1 MRGTI
6 APAHLDL
13 LIDLMTNISAMN
25 KATTRQDALRYIHEC
40 EASLKAIESRLQN
53 IKARTLADGPEDIQ
67 FP

>member
-6 APAHLDL
+6 APAHIDL

-25 KATTRQDALRYIHEC
+25 KATTRQDTLRYIHEC
-40 EASLKAIESRLQN
+40 EESLKAIQFRLQN
-53 IKARTLADGPEDIQ
+53 IKQRTMADTPEDVQ

>member
-25 KATTRQDALRYIHEC
+25 KATTRQDTLRYIHEC
-40 EASLKAIESRLQN
+40 EQSLKAIESRLQN
-53 IKARTLADGPEDIQ
+53 IKERTLADTPVDIQ

>member
-6 APAHLDL
+6 APAHIDL

-25 KATTRQDALRYIHEC
+25 KATTRQDTLRYVHEC
-40 EASLKAIESRLQN
+40 EESLKAIEFRLQK
-53 IKARTLADGPEDIQ
+53 IKARVLADGPEDIQ

>member
-6 APAHLDL
+6 APAHIDL

-25 KATTRQDALRYIHEC
+25 KATTRQDTLRYIHEC
-40 EASLKAIESRLQN
+40 EESLKAIQFRLQN
-53 IKARTLADGPEDIQ
+53 IKQRTMADTHEDVQ